1 MDLVRL
7 ICAGEGNRFG
17 RVVCRFYVRLTA
29 ECDLLKKEKLDPIF
43 KNGRCNPYRFLKSA
57 IEKNLKRYKDV
68 INVREYVS
76 SIAFVLLK
84 RLKDARLKKG
94 YNLAVLIGYIKKAAY
109 TEVILFLQSEG
120 LLEKK
125 NCGNCIFLSELKPR
139 VCRRENIDV
148 IENGVKELKL
158 NPLYLK
164 ERKKIDKCHEGFK
177 PHAFVSINRD
187 NDHNDEDNFQPGVS
201 EKLADQSAIETLGD
215 KLEIEE
221 IGEILKKRA
230 TNAKHIN
237 TKKIYK
243 RQHNVFVNLYHYIS
257 EGYSVRKAIELIAI
271 KIGKNAKT
279 IERDIIDIRTFL
291 TEELSYT

>member
-7 ICAGEGNRFG
+7 ICAGVGDRFNG
-17 RVVCRFYVRLTA
+17 LVCKFYVRLTA
-29 ECDLLKKEKLDPIF
+29 ECELLKKEKLDPIF

-57 IEKNLKRYKDV
+57 IEKNLKRYTDV

-76 SIAFVLLK
+76 SIAFLLSK
-84 RLKDARLKKG
+84 RLKDIRLKKG

-125 NCGNCIFLSELKPR
+125 NCGNCIFLSELKPY

-158 NPLYLK
+158 NPFYLK
-164 ERKKIDKCHEGFK
+164 ERNKADKCQEGFK
-177 PHAFVSINRD
+177 PHAFVPINKDD
-187 NDHNDEDNFQPGVS
+187 NHNGEDNFQAGLT
-201 EKLADQSAIETLGD
+201 EELADHSAVETLGE
-215 KLEIEE
+215 KMEIEE
-221 IGEILKKRA
+221 IAEILKKRA

-271 KIGKNAKT
+271 KIGKNVKT
-279 IERDIIDIRTFL
+279 IERDINDIRAFL
-291 TEELSYT
+291 TKELSYI

>member
-7 ICAGEGNRFG
+7 ICAGAGNRFG
-17 RVVCRFYVRLTA
+17 GVVCKFYVRLTA

-76 SIAFVLLK
+76 SIAFVLSK
-84 RLKDARLKKG
+84 RLKDIRLKKG
-94 YNLAVLIGYIKKAAY
+94 YSLAVLIGYIKKSAY
-109 TEVILFLQSEG
+109 TEVILFLQNEG
-120 LLEKK
+120 VLEKK
-125 NCGNCIFLSELKPR
+125 ICGNCIFLSELKPYI
-139 VCRRENIDV
+139 CRKENIEV
-148 IENGVKELKL
+148 MENRIGELKP
-158 NPLYLK
+158 NPFYLK
-164 ERKKIDKCHEGFK
+164 ERKKTDKCQEGFT
-177 PHAFVSINRD
+177 PHALVSINRD
-187 NDHNDEDNFQPGVS
+187 YDQTGEDNFQLGTS
-201 EKLADQSAIETLGD
+201 EKLADRSALETLD
-215 KLEIEE
+215 DRLEIEE

-230 TNAKHIN
+230 TEAKHSN

-243 RQHNVFVNLYHYIS
+243 RQHNVFINLYHYIS

-279 IERDIIDIRTFL
+279 IERDINDIRTFL
-291 TEELSYT
+291 TKELSYT